1 MEIMSLF
8 RLDGKNGLVTGA
20 GQGLGKAIAIALA
33 QAGANVVAVDLNKKM
48 AFDVSE
54 EIKSLGRNSLAVE
67 ANISKREDV
76 EKIMKEMIKSLGRI
90 DILVNNAGIKRSV
103 PSEEMEDRD
112 WREVINVNL
121 TGTFFCCQLA
131 AREMIRKRKGK
142 IINVASMSA
151 QIVNKGTAQASYY
164 ASKAGVVMLTR
175 ALAAEW
181 AQYNINVNA
190 ISPGYC
196 RTPLT
201 QKFISDIKK
210 YRERMAMVPLG
221 RLGEPYE
228 IGSAAV
234 FLASGASDFITG
246 HNLVVDGGYT
256 LW

>member
-1 MEIMSLF
+1 MGIKSLF
-8 RLDGKNGLVTGA
+8 QLDGKNAIVTGA
-20 GQGLGKAIAIALA
+20 GQGLGKGVAIALA
-33 QAGANVVAVDLNKKM
+33 EAGANVVAVDLNKKT
-48 AFDVSE
+48 ASEVSE
-54 EIKSLGRNSLAVE
+54 EIKSLGRKSLAVE
-67 ANISKREDV
+67 ADISEREDV
-76 EKIMKEMIKSLGRI
+76 ERTMREMMKSLGTI

-103 PSEEMEDRD
+103 PSEKMGDRD
-112 WREVINVNL
+112 WSEVISVNL
-121 TGTFFCCQLA
+121 TGTFLCCQLA
-131 AREMIRKRKGK
+131 AREMIKKRKGK
-142 IINVASMSA
+142 IINIASMSA

-164 ASKAGVVMLTR
+164 SSKAGVVMLTR

-201 QKFISDIKK
+201 QKFISDDKK

-221 RLGEPYE
+221 RVGEPYE

-246 HNLVVDGGYT
+246 HNLMVDGGYT

>member
-20 GQGLGKAIAIALA
+20 GQGLGRSIAIALA

-90 DILVNNAGIKRSV
+90 DILVNNAGIKRSI

-234 FLASGASDFITG
+234 FLASEASDFITG

>member
-20 GQGLGKAIAIALA
+20 GQGLGRAIAIALA

-67 ANISKREDV
+67 ADISKREDV
-76 EKIMKEMIKSLGRI
+76 ERIMKEMIKSLGRT

-121 TGTFFCCQLA
+121 TGTFLCCQLA

-201 QKFISDIKK
+201 QKFISDTKK
-210 YRERMAMVPLG
+210 YQERMVMVPLG

>member
-1 MEIMSLF
+1 MDIMSLF
-8 RLDGKNGLVTGA
+8 ELNGKKALVTGA

-33 QAGANVVAVDLNKKM
+33 QAGASVVVADLNKKT
-48 AFDVSE
+48 ASKVSE
-54 EIKSLGRNSLAVE
+54 EIKNLGRNSLAVE
-67 ANISKREDV
+67 ADISKRKDV
-76 EKIMKEMIKSLGRI
+76 ERIMEETIKSLGTI
-90 DILVNNAGIKRSV
+90 DILVNNAGIKRSA
-103 PSEEMEDRD
+103 PSEKMGDKD
-112 WREVINVNL
+112 WSGVITVNL
-121 TGTFFCCQLA
+121 TGTFLCCQLA
-131 AREMIRKRKGK
+131 GREMIRKKKGK
-142 IINVASMSA
+142 IINIASMSA

-196 RTPLT
+196 KTPLT
-201 QKFISDIKK
+201 QKFISDDKK

-221 RLGEPYE
+221 RVGEPYE
-228 IGSAAV
+228 IGNAAV